1 MDSFKFNASDGK
13 KIHCYHWPAGG
24 DPKAI
29 VHIAHGMGEHAAR
42 YDWAASKLA
51 QAGYEVYA
59 NDHRAHGLTADV
71 LGDFGEDGWNRT
83 VTDLDEIIRDLKAK
97 HPGKPVILFG
107 HSMGAMLSQ
116 QYIAKYGNTLDAT
129 LDAVIL
135 SGSPGSGSRF
145 QMWLMHTIARF
156 ERWRV
161 GGQAESALLQGLLFG
176 SSNKDFD
183 DEPDATG
190 YEWLSRDK
198 AQVRLYVDDPM
209 CGFVP
214 CPRSI
219 CDLFAAE
226 RANWKKRRI
235 NQIPVDLPVY
245 LFSGSADPVHN
256 GMKNINRLLDSY
268 RNHGL
273 NPDTHFYT
281 EGRHEMLN
289 ETNRDAVI
297 EDVLSWLGKTL

>member
-1 MDSFKFNASDGK
+1 MESFKFEASDGK
-13 KIHCYHWPAGG
+13 QIHCYHWPAEGEA
-24 DPKAI
+24 KAI

-42 YDWAASKLA
+42 YNWTASKLA
-51 QAGYEVYA
+51 QAGYEVNA
-59 NDHRAHGLTADV
+59 NDHRAHGHTADV

-83 VTDLDEIIRDLKAK
+83 ITDLYEIIQDLKAK

-116 QYIAKYGNTLDAT
+116 QYIAKYGNTLDA
-129 LDAVIL
+129 VIL
-135 SGSPGSGSRF
+135 SGSPGAGSKF
-145 QMWLMHTIARF
+145 QMWLVHTIARF

-226 RANWKKRRI
+226 RANWKKKMI
-235 NQIPVDLPVY
+235 NQIPLDLPMY

-273 NPDTHFYT
+273 NPVTHFYT

>member
-1 MDSFKFNASDGK
+1 LDSFKFKASDGK
-13 KIHCYHWPAGG
+13 QIHCYHWPAQGEL
-24 DPKAI
+24 KAI

-51 QAGYEVYA
+51 QAGYEVQA

-83 VTDLDEIIRDLKAK
+83 ITDLYEIIQDLKTK
-97 HPGKPVILFG
+97 HPDKPVILFG

-116 QYIAKYGNTLDAT
+116 QYIAKYGNTLDA
-129 LDAVIL
+129 VIL
-135 SGSPGSGSRF
+135 SGSPGAGSGI
-145 QMWLMHTIARF
+145 QMWLVHTIARF

-183 DEPDATG
+183 DEPDATD

-198 AQVRLYVDDPM
+198 AQVRLYVDDPL

-226 RANWKKRRI
+226 RANWKKKTI

-256 GMKNINRLLDSY
+256 GMKNINRLLALY

-273 NPDTHFYT
+273 NPVTHFYT

-297 EDVLSWLGKTL
+297 EDILSWLGKTI

>member
-1 MDSFKFNASDGK
+1 MDSFKFSASDGK
-13 KIHCYHWPAGG
+13 SIHCYRWLAEGE
-24 DPKAI
+24 PKAI
-29 VHIAHGMGEHAAR
+29 IHIAHGMGEHAAR

-51 QAGYEVYA
+51 EAGYEVTA

-83 VTDLDEIIRDLKAK
+83 VTDLFEIVQELKTK
-97 HPGKPVILFG
+97 HPGKPMILFG
-107 HSMGAMLSQ
+107 HSMGSMLSQ
-116 QYIAKYGNTLDAT
+116 QYIARHGNT

-135 SGSPGSGSRF
+135 SGTPGAGSRF
-145 QMWLMHTIARF
+145 QGWLVHTIARF

-161 GGQAESALLQGLLFG
+161 GGQSESSLLQSILFG
-176 SSNKDFD
+176 SANKDFA
-183 DEPDATG
+183 DEADATG

-198 AQVRLYVDDPM
+198 EQVRLYIDDPL

-226 RANWKKRRI
+226 RANWKQQAIK
-235 NQIPVDLPVY
+235 QIPVNLPVY

-256 GMKNINRLLDSY
+256 SMKNIDRLLALY
-268 RNHGL
+268 QAHGL
-273 NPDTHFYT
+273 TVNTQFYAG
-281 EGRHEMLN
+281 GRHEMLN
-289 ETNRDAVI
+289 ETNRDSVI
-297 EDVLSWLGKTL
+297 ADVLSWLHKVV

>member
-97 HPGKPVILFG
+97 HPGKPVILSG

-226 RANWKKRRI
+226 RANWKKKRI

>member
-1 MDSFKFNASDGK
+1 LDSFKFEARDGK
-13 KIHCYHWPAGG
+13 KVHCYHWSANGE
-24 DPKAI
+24 PKAI
-29 VHIAHGMGEHAAR
+29 IHIAHGMGEHAAR
-42 YDWAASKLA
+42 YDWTASKLA

-71 LGDFGEDGWNRT
+71 LGDFGEDGWNHT
-83 VTDLDEIIRDLKAK
+83 ITDLHEIIQDLKAK
-97 HPGKPVILFG
+97 HPGVPVILFG

-116 QYIAKYGNTLDAT
+116 QYIAKYGNTLN
-129 LDAVIL
+129 AVIL
-135 SGSPGSGSRF
+135 SGSPGAGSRL
-145 QMWLMHTIARF
+145 QMWLVHTIARF

-161 GGQAESALLQGLLFG
+161 GGQADSALLQGLLFG

-198 AQVRLYVDDPM
+198 AQVKLYVDDPM

-226 RANWKKRRI
+226 RANWKIKTI

-256 GMKNINRLLDSY
+256 DMKNINRLLKFY

-273 NPDTHFYT
+273 NPVTHFYP

-289 ETNRDAVI
+289 ETNQDGVI
-297 EDVLSWLGKTL
+297 EDLISWLSKTIF

>member
-1 MDSFKFNASDGK
+1 MDSFKFLASDGK
-13 KIHCYHWPAGG
+13 SIHCYRWLAEGE
-24 DPKAI
+24 PKAI
-29 VHIAHGMGEHAAR
+29 IHIAHGMGEHAAR

-51 QAGYEVYA
+51 EAGYEVTA

-83 VTDLDEIIRDLKAK
+83 VTDLFEIVQELKTK
-97 HPGKPVILFG
+97 HPGKPMILFG
-107 HSMGAMLSQ
+107 HSMGSMLSQ
-116 QYIAKYGNTLDAT
+116 QYIARHGNT

-135 SGSPGSGSRF
+135 SGTPGAGSLF
-145 QMWLMHTIARF
+145 QGWLVHTIARF

-161 GGQAESALLQGLLFG
+161 GGQSESSLLQSILFG
-176 SSNKDFD
+176 SANKDFA
-183 DEPDATG
+183 DEADATG

-198 AQVRLYVDDPM
+198 EQVRLYIDDPL

-226 RANWKKRRI
+226 RANWKQQAIK
-235 NQIPVDLPVY
+235 QIPVNLPVY

-256 GMKNINRLLDSY
+256 SMKNIDRLLALY
-268 RNHGL
+268 QAHGL
-273 NPDTHFYT
+273 TVNTQFYAG
-281 EGRHEMLN
+281 GRHEMLN
-289 ETNRDAVI
+289 ETNRDNVI
-297 EDVLSWLGKTL
+297 ADVLSWLHKVV